1 MIGGAAICEIMM
13 MVGYKMGVDAV
24 LLHNLGERIIKGFQR
39 PPAAMQ
45 EMAAA
50 SVKVAARRHAG
61 QAADIVIV
69 KGHRPLLEPDEIRR
83 VNRLRAI
90 GLHGISVQ

>member
-1 MIGGAAICEIMM
+1 M

-24 LLHNLGERIIKGFQR
+24 LLHDLGEGIIKGFQR

-69 KGHRPLLEPDEIRR
+69 KSHRPLLEPGEIRR